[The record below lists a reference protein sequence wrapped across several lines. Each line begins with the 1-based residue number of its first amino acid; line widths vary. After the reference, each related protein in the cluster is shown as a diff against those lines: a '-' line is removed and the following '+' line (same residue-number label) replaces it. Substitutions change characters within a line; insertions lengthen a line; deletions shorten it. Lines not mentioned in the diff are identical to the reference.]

1 MGGLEPIIIEEQL
14 YITLW
19 YLGENDTIQKIA
31 DRFGVGEATVTQ
43 CRNKIL
49 KIVLKNLKK
58 KFVVW
63 PTHEEMLEEENLF
76 AARNGF
82 PDIVGALDGTRI
94 PISKPRD
101 HPQTYVNRKGFHS
114 IQLQAIC
121 RHDMRFSHL
130 YVGYPGSVH
139 DARVLRN
146 LYLWDVGLQR
156 CNMQHHVLADGAYPL
171 RRWLLTPF
179 RNNGH
184 LTLREKKYNKYHSS
198 IRVAIERAFGNLKG
212 RFRRLLNLQT
222 HSVKTACKV
231 IMACCVLH
239 NIYIIQGD
247 VDLADFL
254 DDYEEPDEI
263 LHNHLIQERVY
274 LKEIELQMLS
284 CEITKVLV

>member
-1 MGGLEPIIIEEQL
+1 MARNWPFPRAKIENYVETISRYTDEVFRRLFRLSRDTFHIFVSFIKECITEKENMGGLEPIIIEEQL

-121 RHDMRFSHL
+121 RHNMRFSHL

-184 LTLREKKYNKYHSS
+184 LTLREKKYNKYH
-198 IRVAIERAFGNLKG
+198 F
-212 RFRRLLNLQT
+212 
-222 HSVKTACKV
+222 
-231 IMACCVLH
+231 
-239 NIYIIQGD
+239 D
-247 VDLADFL
+247 
-254 DDYEEPDEI
+254 
-263 LHNHLIQERVY
+263 
-274 LKEIELQMLS
+274 
-284 CEITKVLV
+284 